1 MRLNETEVINH
12 LQPFLGQHEDS
23 FQQAWV
29 DILESDPQTLQE
41 ITPIIRRVRNK
52 AIREYWNKKHRE
64 VSLYKPIGKNRD
76 EKFTLESVLEA
87 PGNENTED
95 KENGHNAIYKKMA
108 DFLIGEYLDQKNRNL
123 ELRRE
128 RDSHKHRLSSEI
140 RLRTIKL
147 KREQLKFKKRRQED
161 RHRQYILSVMCYLYY
176 LNQKGRNL
184 ELKRR
189 DVELKA
195 ERLRLRGEWLN
206 FKRDRFESWK
216 KLMEDKGK
224 EKENRLRLKIQLQRE
239 RLKFRKEQFA
249 LTAERT
255 KESFSTQM

>member
-1 MRLNETEVINH
+1 MR
-12 LQPFLGQHEDS
+12 S
-23 FQQAWV
+23 
-29 DILESDPQTLQE
+29 
-41 ITPIIRRVRNK
+41 VRNK
-52 AIREYWNKKHRE
+52 AIKQYLNKKYRE

-76 EKFTLESVLEA
+76 EKFTLESILES
-87 PGNENTED
+87 PGNEDIGD
-95 KENGHNAIYKKMA
+95 KDNGNEGLYKKIV
-108 DFLIGEYLDQKNRNL
+108 DFLIGEYFNQKNRNL
-123 ELRRE
+123 ELERE
-128 RDSHKHRLSSEI
+128 QDDHKQKLSSEI

-161 RHRQYILSVMCYLYY
+161 RHRRYILSVMCYLYY

-216 KLMEDKGK
+216 KLMEDKRK
-224 EKENRLRLKIQLQRE
+224 QKVKQRD
-239 RLKFRKEQFA
+239 
-249 LTAERT
+249 
-255 KESFSTQM
+255 